1 MCDILAEATR
11 CARRNQ
17 RQPALTFN
25 FSTIKMPKKTTPRQ
39 VRIIGG
45 IWKRTPLTVLDAPG
59 LRPTPD
65 RVRETLFN
73 WLTFLFQGD
82 WHSRRCLDLF
92 AGSGALG
99 MEAASRG
106 AALVTLVDSCL
117 PAVRQLEQVKVR
129 LKAEQVQIIAGDALS
144 VVKKLTVNN
153 INEENRYSVI
163 FLDPPYH
170 RDLLVQILPHCMA
183 LLEPDG
189 LLYLE
194 AEKALTPADL
204 PDCLKNWQVIRNDR
218 AGQVHFHLLQRNV

>member
-1 MCDILAEATR
+1 V
-11 CARRNQ
+11 RRPNKQ
-17 RQPALTFN
+17 QPAITFN
-25 FSTIKMPKKTTPRQ
+25 FSTINMQKKTTPRQ

-45 IWKRTPLTVLDAPG
+45 NWKRTPLTVLEAPG

-73 WLTFLFQGD
+73 WLNFLFQGD
-82 WHSRRCLDLF
+82 WQSRQVLDLF

-99 MEAASRG
+99 LEAASRG
-106 AALVTLVDSCL
+106 AALATLVDSYL
-117 PAVRQLEQVKVR
+117 PAVRQLEQMKAK
-129 LKAEQVQIIAGDALS
+129 LHAEQVQIILGDALS
-144 VVKKLTVNN
+144 VVKKLTVNKD
-153 INEENRYSVI
+153 NEKTGEAHKYSLI

-183 LLEPDG
+183 LLKPDG

-194 AEKALTPADL
+194 AEKVLTPADL
-204 PDCLKNWQVIRNDR
+204 PECLNNWQVIRSDR